1 MNRKFQTDINKN
13 VMMGGSIGMNGFN
26 GNIRLRFLLI
36 YIFCCTLPS
45 NEYEQVNLISSTNRL
60 LSNLYG
66 NEQIND
72 LTWKEFK
79 TDLY

>member
-1 MNRKFQTDINKN
+1 
-13 VMMGGSIGMNGFN
+13 MNGFN
-26 GNIRLRFLLI
+26 GNIWLRFLLI

-45 NEYEQVNLISSTNRL
+45 NEYEQVNPISSSNRL

-79 TDLY
+79 TNFN